1 MLVHLGYNLLQV
13 LFVVGLAPLFEGV
26 LTRLKEIVQC
36 KAGPSIFQPY
46 RDLAK
51 LFAKDEVVSTQ
62 SSWLFRLAPYVA
74 FVTPVFVA
82 LLIPVLTSYPLFFAF
97 MGDMLGVGF
106 ILALGGFFTALAAVD
121 TANPYGAMGA
131 SRTRMVGFLTE
142 PVFLIV
148 FMTISLVAGSTIPY
162 IVQKDWIT
170 PPAAFFQPWHLLLVL
185 AFLLLILAED
195 GRIPVDSPTGTF
207 ELAMIEKSKS
217 LEYSGLGAALMKWA
231 GAMKLLVLMIVFL
244 NVLVAPWGLAGGTSF
259 IDVLIAVPLV
269 AFKVFLFLLLL
280 VAIESSLSKLRLFR
294 ITEFTSS
301 AFVIAVVAMIS
312 RLFAS

>member
-1 MLVHLGYNLLQV
+1 MLAHIGYNILQV
-13 LFVVGLAPLFEGV
+13 LFVVCLAPLFEGV
-26 LTRLKEIVQC
+26 LARLKEIVQC
-36 KAGPSIFQPY
+36 KTGPSVLQPY

-51 LFAKDEVVSTQ
+51 LFAKNEIVSSQ
-62 SSWLFRLAPYVA
+62 GSWLFRLAPYVA
-74 FVTPVFVA
+74 FTAPVFVT
-82 LLIPVLTSYPLFFAF
+82 LLIPVLTRYPLFFAF

-106 ILALGGFFTALAAVD
+106 VLALGGFFTALAAVD

-131 SRTRMVGFLTE
+131 SRTRMVAFLTE

-162 IVQKDWIT
+162 IVQTDWVT
-170 PPAAFFQPWHLLLVL
+170 PAAAFFQPWHLLLVL

-195 GRIPVDSPTGTF
+195 GRIPVDSPSGTF
-207 ELAMIEKSKS
+207 ELAMIEKSKT
-217 LEYSGLGAALMKWA
+217 LEYSGRGAALMKWA

-244 NVLVAPWGLAGGTSF
+244 NVLVTPWGLTESESLGA
-259 IDVLIAVPLV
+259 VLLAAPFV
-269 AFKVFLFLLLL
+269 AFKVLLFLLVL

-294 ITEFTSS
+294 IAEFTSG

-312 RLFAS
+312 RLFTT